1 MAIKV
6 NIEKAQE
13 IAHEVRREKRAE
25 EFKPLDEAITI
36 NIANPDKVAEVE
48 AERQAIRDKYAE
60 IQINIDSSTTTDELK
75 AIIESL

>member
-6 NIEKAQE
+6 NITKAQE
-13 IAHEVRREKRAE
+13 IAHEVRREARAE

-36 NIANPDKVAEVE
+36 NIANPNKVAEVE

-60 IQINIDSSTTTDELK
+60 IQTKIDSSTTTDELK
-75 AIIESL
+75 SIIESL